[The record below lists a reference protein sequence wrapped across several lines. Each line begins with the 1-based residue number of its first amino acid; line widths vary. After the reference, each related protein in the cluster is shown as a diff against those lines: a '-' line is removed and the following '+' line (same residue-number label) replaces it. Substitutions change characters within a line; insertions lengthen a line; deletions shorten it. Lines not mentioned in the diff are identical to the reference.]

1 MKNIKI
7 YNFAKKIFNYPRSIT
22 GSGVRKTLKEIKK
35 IVPEIKIISVK
46 SNSKVFDWTIPKE
59 WNVKKAFIIDP
70 EGKKICDFN
79 ENNLHL
85 MGYST
90 PVNKIISKNDLEKNL
105 YSLPRQ
111 PNAIPYITSYYKK
124 NWGFSLTHRERIK
137 LKKGNYKILIDTNF
151 KNGVLNYG
159 EIIIP
164 GKTEKEVFFSSY
176 ICHPSLA
183 NNEISGPSLL
193 TFLTDYIKKIKN
205 RRYTYR
211 IIFVPETIGS
221 VTYLSKNYKKMKKNI
236 RYGFNLSCVGDER
249 TYSFIPSRNKNTL
262 SDKVSLNIL
271 SKKKIIFKEYSWNSR
286 GSDERQYC
294 SPGIDLPVCSVL
306 RSKFGEYKEYHTSL
320 DKLGTVVT
328 AKGLSQSFDLYTE
341 IIKQIEKNIIPKS
354 KILCE
359 PQMGKRQLYHSIS
372 IKNSH
377 STKDMMNVLTYSD
390 GNNSIIDIANLCKLD
405 LKKVKHYIKILK
417 KNKLIEFVD

>member
-137 LKKGNYKILIDTNF
+137 LKKGHYKILIDTNF

-183 NNEISGPSLL
+183 NNEI
-193 TFLTDYIKKIKN
+193 
-205 RRYTYR
+205 
-211 IIFVPETIGS
+211 
-221 VTYLSKNYKKMKKNI
+221 
-236 RYGFNLSCVGDER
+236 
-249 TYSFIPSRNKNTL
+249 
-262 SDKVSLNIL
+262 
-271 SKKKIIFKEYSWNSR
+271 
-286 GSDERQYC
+286 
-294 SPGIDLPVCSVL
+294 
-306 RSKFGEYKEYHTSL
+306 
-320 DKLGTVVT
+320 
-328 AKGLSQSFDLYTE
+328 
-341 IIKQIEKNIIPKS
+341 
-354 KILCE
+354 
-359 PQMGKRQLYHSIS
+359 
-372 IKNSH
+372 
-377 STKDMMNVLTYSD
+377 
-390 GNNSIIDIANLCKLD
+390 
-405 LKKVKHYIKILK
+405 
-417 KNKLIEFVD
+417 

>member
-22 GSGVRKTLKEIKK
+22 GNGVRKTLKEIKK
-35 IVPEIKIISVK
+35 IVPETKIISVK

-59 WNVKKAFIIDP
+59 WKVKKAFIIDP
-70 EGKKICDFN
+70 KGKKICDFN

-85 MGYST
+85 MGYSI
-90 PVNKIISKNDLEKNL
+90 PVNKLISKYELEKNL
-105 YSLPRQ
+105 YSLPKQ

-124 NWGFSLTHRERIK
+124 NWGFSLTHKERIK

-159 EIIIP
+159 EIIFP
-164 GKTEKEVFFSSY
+164 GKTQKEVFFSSY

-183 NNEISGPSLL
+183 NNEISGPTLL
-193 TFLTDYIKKIKN
+193 TFLADYIKKIKN

-249 TYSFIPSRNKNTL
+249 TYSFLPSRNKNTL

-271 SKKKIIFKEYSWNSR
+271 NKKKIIFKEYSWNSR

-294 SPGIDLPVCSVL
+294 APGIDLPVCSVL

-328 AKGLSQSFDLYTE
+328 AKGLSQSFDFYTE
-341 IIKQIEKNIIPKS
+341 IIKQIEKNVIPKS

-377 STKDMMNVLTYSD
+377 STKDLMNVLTYSD

-405 LKKVKHYIKILK
+405 LKKVKYFIKILK
-417 KNKLIEFVD
+417 NYKLIELVD